1 MSLFQFLTLL
11 MNSSISLLP
20 FSNYSLP
27 ILALCWF
34 ISLQVRCVS
43 LSGLKMNDIQIFTS
57 NNPLFQ
63 ISISI
68 ISNMVQLDLN
78 DICATIHIQTYN
90 QSINLAMRVINRQP
104 HKEIYRIIWTQFIE
118 IYQSVQLLW
127 YINIIFM
134 ISKNPQGNLTQ

>member
-34 ISLQVRCVS
+34 ISLHVRCVS

-104 HKEIYRIIWTQFIE
+104 QKEIYRIIWTQFIE

-127 YINIIFM
+127 YI
-134 ISKNPQGNLTQ
+134 ISNNPQGNTTQ